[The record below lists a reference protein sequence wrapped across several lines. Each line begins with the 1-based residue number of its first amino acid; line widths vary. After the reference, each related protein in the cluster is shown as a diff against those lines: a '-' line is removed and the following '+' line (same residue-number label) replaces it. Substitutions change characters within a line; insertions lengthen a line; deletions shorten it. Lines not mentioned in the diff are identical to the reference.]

1 MNMRLAD
8 SKKNAIEQTAL
19 MLTPL
24 EVFPSLFREKS
35 YWVDDEDLH
44 EPEPST
50 EHGQALQKEAIQQAK
65 RRE

>member
-35 YWVDDEDLH
+35 Y
-44 EPEPST
+44 
-50 EHGQALQKEAIQQAK
+50 
-65 RRE
+65 